1 MNLKIGNIIKNLRIT
16 HKITQ
21 DQLATFLGVTPQA
34 ISRWES
40 GGSYPDIELLP
51 AIAEFFSVS
60 TDDLLGINRTQRE
73 QRLAE
78 VYDKITMYNELNG
91 SLPALGDARAF
102 VAEFPSDEK
111 VQLFLAATLCRTY
124 MFHEPEEHLTE
135 LTEAEKI
142 FVTLTETTKDQEF
155 RHEVISWLATLYR
168 VGFKD
173 TLRAEKV
180 MATLP
185 KMRFC
190 REATRS
196 GVLDGDAKPTQEY
209 IECLTAN
216 LCRELLDY
224 IAYVIPNDPE
234 GWDMKLSYYEKV
246 IDLYHT
252 IFGEELL
259 YYHGELAAI
268 YRYMATYLV
277 AQGKVEETL
286 DALDKMC
293 DHAIAADSAQVGDAF
308 TSPFVNC
315 LKYEEEHRLKHVN
328 AAYFCWRRMLQ
339 ARYDPIREEP
349 RFVAMVARL
358 HDTAKCIIPV
368 KDRPPKPE

>member
-1 MNLKIGNIIKNLRIT
+1 MNLKIGHIIKNLRSER
-16 HKITQ
+16 KITQ
-21 DQLATFLGVTPQA
+21 EQLASFLGVTPQA

-60 TDDLLGINRTQRE
+60 ADDLLGINRTE
-73 QRLAE
+73 KEKRLAE

-91 SLPALGDARAF
+91 GISSIGDARAF
-102 VAEFPSDEK
+102 AAEFPSDEK

-135 LTEAEKI
+135 LTEAERI
-142 FVTLTETTKDQEF
+142 LVTLTETTKEQEF

-168 VGFKD
+168 VGFRD
-173 TLRAEKV
+173 TLRAEKI
-180 MATLP
+180 MTTLP

-196 GVLDGDAKPTQEY
+196 GVLNGDPKPTQEY
-209 IECLTAN
+209 IECLTSN
-216 LCRELLDY
+216 LCIQLLDY

-234 GWDMKLSYYEKV
+234 GWDQKLAYYRQV
-246 IDLYHT
+246 IGLYHM
-252 IFGEELL
+252 IFGENLL
-259 YYHGELAAI
+259 HYHGDLAAI

-286 DALDKMC
+286 DALESMC
-293 DHAIAADSAQVGDAF
+293 DHAIAADAAQVGDAF
-308 TSPFVNC
+308 TSPFASC

-339 ARYDPIREEP
+339 DRYDPIREEP
-349 RFVAMVARL
+349 RFIALVARL

-368 KDRPPKPE
+368 KDRPKQ